1 MGEFSY
7 CCSSAQ
13 KHPREMVITP
23 KASISRLIPCGSS
36 GPARLAADSTGSI
49 PATEHALAGKGNTGG
64 GSTGGVPA
72 TEHALAGKGDT
83 GGGKGHNT
91 GGGSTGGVPA
101 TEHALAGKSDT
112 GGGEGDNI
120 GGGSTGGFRATEY
133 AARFGNSF
141 DKGKLRT
148 VCLAHLRG
156 LAWCAHYYYHGEE
169 LIEFHFSLAIWLSM
183 NRLIRLNESMN

>member
-49 PATEHALAGKGNTGG
+49 PATEHALAGKG
-64 GSTGGVPA
+64 
-72 TEHALAGKGDT
+72 
-83 GGGKGHNT
+83 NT